1 MGAREPGSARAAMS
15 IAVKDAFGQP
25 FALAAPARRIVSL
38 IPSVTEILFSL
49 EAGDRVAGVTKFCSE
64 PADGVK
70 TKAKVGG
77 PKNPRRD
84 IILGLATDLVVASV
98 EENHRADVEALRAAG
113 VPVFVTFPRTVREG
127 IQLIRDLGVLAGNPE
142 RAEFIATS
150 CEEAVAAVERV
161 NGGQARVRVFC
172 PIWRRPYMT
181 INADTYVDSV
191 LRTCGG
197 ENIFRDR
204 PERYPTVS
212 LTEVAALRPDIVL
225 LPDEP
230 FPFGRNHLEDFRGLP
245 DVPAICTGHL
255 RFVDGKILSWYG
267 PRIAQS
273 LRTLAGV
280 LRERGT
286 EG

>member
-1 MGAREPGSARAAMS
+1 MS

-49 EAGDRVAGVTKFCSE
+49 EAGDRVVGVTKFCTD
-64 PADGVK
+64 PAGGVK
-70 TKAKVGG
+70 TKEKVGG
-77 PKNPRRD
+77 PKNPHRD
-84 IILGLATDLVVASV
+84 VILSLAPDLVVANI
-98 EENHRADVEALRAAG
+98 EENHKNDVEALQAAR
-113 VPVFVTFPRTVREG
+113 VPVFVTFPRTVPEG

-142 RAEFIATS
+142 RAESIATS
-150 CEEAVAAVERV
+150 CEEAVAAVERADR
-161 NGGQARVRVFC
+161 GQKRVRVFC

-181 INADTYVDSV
+181 INAETYVDSV

-212 LTEVAALRPDIVL
+212 LAEMAALRPDVVL

-230 FPFGRNHLEDFRGLP
+230 FPFGRNHLEDFRDLV
-245 DVPAICTGHL
+245 DVPAIAAGHL
-255 RFVDGKILSWYG
+255 YFVDGKILSWYG

-273 LRTLAGV
+273 LRTLAGI
-280 LRERGT
+280 LRERGA